1 MTTVE
6 QGSRTLGDR
15 YELQGLIATGGM
27 GQVWRGRDHLLARP
41 VAVKVL
47 RSEYA
52 DDPTFLARFRNEARH
67 AAALTHPNI
76 ATVLDYGEGTDDAT
90 GEHLAYLVM
99 ELVEGAPLSTL
110 IQTEGPLDADAAL
123 SVLRQAAAG
132 LAEAHRHGVVHR
144 DVKPSNILVR
154 PDGRVK
160 LTDFGIAW
168 SAECVP
174 LTQTGQVIGTA
185 QYMSPEQ
192 AAGERVSPASD
203 VYALGLVGY
212 ESLTGH
218 AAFTGTNPVT
228 VALKQVREQPEPL
241 PEDLPPDVRELIG
254 AALTKDPGARLPDG
268 AAFLSAVEET
278 LDHQA
283 TPVPPTRPVAAPAP
297 APEAAPA
304 PAPEAAPAA
313 GPVSR
318 PEPHRRRRA
327 LVLLPLLLVLLVA
340 GGVLFAVTRP
350 GDAPVADAAE
360 TQQAGIVL
368 RAADYVGRP
377 VAEVADDLTA
387 LGLTVGQ
394 RSEQTADAAP
404 GTVVRLDPV
413 DVELAAGD
421 RVQVFVAVA
430 PATAVP
436 EPGTPAAGAGPGSP
450 GGAAPES
457 PAATPE
463 APAADGDTP
472 GATTPEATTPEA
484 TTPEAGTPGAPAPE
498 ATTPESTTP
507 ESTTPEAGTAEGTGA
522 AGATPEGTPESTG
535 TQPSGGTP
543 PEPTAPATGTPGD
556 TALPATEEPPA
567 PDAGTTSTGE
577 APATSPAPDAG
588 TAPTGPAEPARDG
601 SPAGASG

>member
-15 YELQGLIATGGM
+15 YELQELIATGGM
-27 GQVWRGRDHLLARP
+27 GQVWRGRDTLLARP

-76 ATVLDYGEGTDDAT
+76 ATVLDYGEGADDAT

-110 IQTEGPLDADAAL
+110 IQTEGPLDPGAAL
-123 SVLRQAAAG
+123 SVLRQAAAA
-132 LAEAHRHGVVHR
+132 LAEAHRSGVVHR

-241 PEDLPPDVRELIG
+241 PDDLPPDVKDLIG
-254 AALTKDPGARLPDG
+254 SALTKDPGDRLPDG

-283 TPVPPTRPVAAPAP
+283 APDHQAAADHQAAPVPPTRPVAAAAPVPGPAP
-297 APEAAPA
+297 APVSEA
-304 PAPEAAPAA
+304 
-313 GPVSR
+313 
-318 PEPHRRRRA
+318 EPRRRRRA
-327 LVLLPLLLVLLVA
+327 LVLLPLLLVALVV
-340 GGVLFAVTRP
+340 GGVLFTTTRA
-350 GDAPVADAAE
+350 GDVPVADAAE
-360 TQQAGIVL
+360 TPRAGIVL
-368 RAADYVGRP
+368 RAADFVGRP
-377 VAEVADDLTA
+377 VAEVAGDLTA

-394 RSEQTADAAP
+394 RSEQTPDAAP

-413 DVELAAGD
+413 DVELSAGD

-430 PATAVP
+430 PDTAVP
-436 EPGTPAAGAGPGSP
+436 APEAPAGAGPGSP
-450 GGAAPES
+450 DEAAPES
-457 PAATPE
+457 PAATSEAPAADSTPDAPAPGTPSPEAPSPE
-463 APAADGDTP
+463 APAAE
-472 GATTPEATTPEA
+472 ATTPEATTPEA
-484 TTPEAGTPGAPAPE
+484 TTPEA
-498 ATTPESTTP
+498 TTPETTP
-507 ESTTPEAGTAEGTGA
+507 AEGTGS
-522 AGATPEGTPESTG
+522 AGATPGSTPEATE
-535 TQPSGGTP
+535 TEPSGGTT
-543 PEPTAPATGTPGD
+543 PETPAPATGTPGD
-556 TALPATEEPPA
+556 TAPPTAEEPPV
-567 PDAGTTSTGE
+567 PDAGTTSTDE
-577 APATSPAPDAG
+577 APATSPDGGPTG
-588 TAPTGPAEPARDG
+588 TAPAEPAPDG
-601 SPAGASG
+601 AADASW

>member
-6 QGSRTLGDR
+6 QGRRTLGDR
-15 YELQGLIATGGM
+15 YELQELIATGGM

-76 ATVLDYGEGTDDAT
+76 AAVLDYGEGTDDAT

-110 IQTEGPLDADAAL
+110 IQTEGPLDTDAAM

-228 VALKQVREQPEPL
+228 VALKQVREQPQPL

-283 TPVPPTRPVAAPAP
+283 APVPPTRPVAAAAP

-304 PAPEAAPAA
+304 PAPVV
-313 GPVSR
+313 G

-327 LVLLPLLLVLLVA
+327 LVLLPLLLVVLVA
-340 GGVLFAVTRP
+340 GGVLFTVTRA

-430 PATAVP
+430 PDTAVP
-436 EPGTPAAGAGPGSP
+436 EPETTAGGAGPGSP
-450 GGAAPES
+450 GEAAPES

-463 APAADGDTP
+463 APSGDS
-472 GATTPEATTPEA
+472 GTPEATTPEA
-484 TTPEAGTPGAPAPE
+484 TSPEAGTPGAPAPE
-498 ATTPESTTP
+498 ATTPEA
-507 ESTTPEAGTAEGTGA
+507 TTPEATTPEATTAEGTGS
-522 AGATPEGTPESTG
+522 AGATPEGTPEATG
-535 TQPSGGTP
+535 TQPLGGTT
-543 PEPTAPATGTPGD
+543 PEPPAPATGTPGD
-556 TALPATEEPPA
+556 TAAPTTEEPPA

-588 TAPTGPAEPARDG
+588 TAPPTAPGEPARDG
-601 SPAGASG
+601 SPAGAAG

>member
-15 YELQGLIATGGM
+15 YELQELIATGGM

-76 ATVLDYGEGTDDAT
+76 ATVLDYGEGADDVT

-99 ELVEGAPLSTL
+99 ELVEGAPLSSL
-110 IQTEGPLDADAAL
+110 IQTEGPLDTDAAL

-241 PEDLPPDVRELIG
+241 PDDLPPDVRELIG
-254 AALTKDPGARLPDG
+254 AALTKDPGERLPDG

-283 TPVPPTRPVAAPAP
+283 APVPPTRPVAA
-297 APEAAPA
+297 AAPA
-304 PAPEAAPAA
+304 PGAAPAA

-327 LVLLPLLLVLLVA
+327 LVLLPLLLVVLVA
-340 GGVLFAVTRP
+340 GGVLFTVTRA

-368 RAADYVGRP
+368 RAADFVGRP

-413 DVELAAGD
+413 DVELAPGD

-430 PATAVP
+430 PDTAVP
-436 EPGTPAAGAGPGSP
+436 EPGTPAGGAGPGSP
-450 GGAAPES
+450 GEAGPES

-463 APAADGDTP
+463 APAADG
-472 GATTPEATTPEA
+472 GTPEATTPEA
-484 TTPEAGTPGAPAPE
+484 PGDEATTPEAPSPEAPSPEAPAPE
-498 ATTPESTTP
+498 ATTPEAP
-507 ESTTPEAGTAEGTGA
+507 TAEGTGS
-522 AGATPEGTPESTG
+522 AGTTPEGTPEATGST
-535 TQPSGGTP
+535 PSGSTT
-543 PEPTAPATGTPGD
+543 PEPPAPATGTPGD
-556 TALPATEEPPA
+556 TVPPTPEEPPA
-567 PDAGTTSTGE
+567 LEAGTTSTGE

-588 TAPTGPAEPARDG
+588 TGATAPAEPAWDG
-601 SPAGASG
+601 SR